1 MSLSH
6 AIVWIDSK
14 EAHVLRFSRKE
25 AESERV
31 TSHNPFRKVHHK
43 AGSIGAG
50 HVHLDHGYFDE
61 IAASLH
67 EVREWL
73 LVGPGVAKNE
83 LAMYVDRRLPDLHRK
98 LLGVEPADHPTEGEL
113 LEHARRSFGSLD
125 RMRPNSLAARQ

>member
-31 TSHNPFRKVHHK
+31 MSHNPFQKVHHK
-43 AGSIGAG
+43 AGSIGTG

-67 EVREWL
+67 GVAEWL
-73 LVGPGVAKNE
+73 LVGPGGAKNE
-83 LAMYVDRRLPDLHRK
+83 LASYVDRHLPDLHRR

-113 LEHARRSFGSLD
+113 LEHARRAFSRLD
-125 RMRPNSLAARQ
+125 RMRPNSPPARQ